1 MPHARHH
8 HLPLLQSTFYSSCT
22 DPSSSL
28 ALKPTFSYEASYEV
42 SFLGSASSVFITMC
56 SRLLRKICSL
66 FYQQPIKKYEAD
78 ASRTINGV
86 FRDWVTSAVDDVP
99 PPYTDAIKKE
109 TLFHDK
115 KQPQPLLSAAFTHL
129 QICPHETLSF
139 EGLQDIA
146 NALAISNPG
155 ATMDALTL
163 RCHEHRSHYDPAAK
177 NSKCVC
183 VSSPGLLRGF
193 GSYAFE
199 VGKDPSHSPGVLL
212 CFDWDLG
219 LLNGIRAQVENAAE
233 LQRFLGADGI
243 WLCPHKRISDS
254 DIINAAYGF
263 VKKPSG
269 REVITACDQC
279 DTEIKISTRMEGID
293 DSCHVTTNRYL
304 GTVEKAN
311 GPMWRA
317 QRGG

>member
-1 MPHARHH
+1 MPLARHH
-8 HLPLLQSTFYSSCT
+8 HLPLLRSTFYSTCT
-22 DPSSSL
+22 NPSSSL
-28 ALKPTFSYEASYEV
+28 AWKPTFSYEASYEV

-66 FYQQPIKKYEAD
+66 FYQQPIKNYEAD

-99 PPYTDAIKKE
+99 PPYTDAIESK
-109 TLFHDK
+109 TLLHDK

-139 EGLQDIA
+139 EGLRDIA

-163 RCHEHRSHYDPAAK
+163 RCHEHRSHFDPAAK
-177 NSKCVC
+177 DSKSVC

-199 VGKDPSHSPGVLL
+199 VGKDPFQSRGVLL
-212 CFDWDLG
+212 YFDWNLG
-219 LLNGIRAQVENAAE
+219 LLDGIRAQVEHAAE

-254 DIINAAYGF
+254 DIINTVYGL

-269 REVITACDQC
+269 REVITACDRC
-279 DTEIKISTRMEGID
+279 DTEIKISTRMEGTG
-293 DSCHVTTNRYL
+293 DSCHVNTNRYL

-311 GPMWRA
+311 CPMWLA
-317 QRGG
+317 QCGG